1 MRKLTKVLIRS
12 SVVLLLFAAVSYSPT
27 PAGACPP
34 FDRLVIYYDNC
45 TSGKTEV
52 GRTERSCS
60 CGTVSSGTLD
70 GLFKIVDDVY
80 CDSSGDEVIT
90 YWGRC
95 NYGDPWEQLPDEN
108 ACPNHC

>member
-12 SVVLLLFAAVSYSPT
+12 SVVLVLFAAVSYSPT

-34 FDRLVIYYDNC
+34 FDRTITYFNNC
-45 TSGKTEV
+45 GSGKTEI
-52 GRTERSCS
+52 GWHERGCS
-60 CGTVSSGTLD
+60 CGSAQSGTQD

-80 CDSSGDEVIT
+80 CDGSDEVIT

-95 NYGDPWEQLPDEN
+95 NYGDPWEVLPDEN

>member
-1 MRKLTKVLIRS
+1 MRKLTKILFRS
-12 SVVLLLFAAVSYSPT
+12 MLVISLFAAISYSPT

-34 FDRLVIYYDNC
+34 YDRLITYYDNC

-52 GRTERSCS
+52 GWHELF
-60 CGTVSSGTLD
+60 CGCGSAQSGTQT
-70 GLFKIVDDVY
+70 GLFKVDDVVY
-80 CDSSGDEVIT
+80 CDSSDEVVT

-95 NYGDPWEQLPDEN
+95 NYGDPWEQLGDID

>member
-1 MRKLTKVLIRS
+1 MRKLTTILFRSIIVL
-12 SVVLLLFAAVSYSPT
+12 VLFAAVSYSPT

-34 FDRLVIYYDNC
+34 FDRYITYYDNC

-52 GRTERSCS
+52 GWSYRSCG
-60 CGTVSSGTLD
+60 CGFESGGTQD
-70 GLFKIVDDVY
+70 GLFKIIDDTS
-80 CDSSGDEVIT
+80 CDSSGETIT

-95 NYGDPWEQLPDEN
+95 NYGDPWEQLGDEN

>member
-1 MRKLTKVLIRS
+1 MHKLTKILFRS
-12 SVVLLLFAAVSYSPT
+12 MIVMALFAAISYSPT

-34 FDRLVIYYDNC
+34 FDRLITYYNNC

-52 GRTERSCS
+52 GWHYRSCG
-60 CGTVSSGTLD
+60 CGSSQSGTQD
-70 GLFKIVDDVY
+70 GLFKTIDDTN
-80 CDSSGDEVIT
+80 CETSEETIT

-95 NYGDPWEQLPDEN
+95 NYGDPWEQLSDID